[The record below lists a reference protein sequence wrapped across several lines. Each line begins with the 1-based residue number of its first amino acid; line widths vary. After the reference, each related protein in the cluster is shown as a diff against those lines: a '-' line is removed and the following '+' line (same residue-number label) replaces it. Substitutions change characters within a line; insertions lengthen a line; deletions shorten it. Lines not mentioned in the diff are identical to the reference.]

1 MLPKKNREQMPA
13 LQEPGIGAS
22 PHQKVLYRGKFSS
35 RIFIVLWILA
45 LLPVFLIVG
54 ILSGYLPN
62 LLEQQADAQLQRW
75 LVNQSNQWV
84 DGNITRTAVLSGLL
98 SQDNFLH
105 ELDRL
110 TQAEL
115 GSSQHQDAQFALAG
129 QLRGLMQG
137 SSVETFSGIILLDS
151 SGTVLVSTRSD
162 WDDLKI
168 PAGSPIS
175 AALSKK
181 STVLVN
187 RPAPFAFT
195 EWVFLNILPISPQ
208 TGPGQYTLVG
218 FTPPF
223 FAPALDAATAI
234 LPNAQLAIYQAG
246 GLSWLD
252 AQGYSPPT
260 ASPLSAVD
268 KSLAALLNQQGA
280 VRTEY
285 IDGRGIKV
293 RSTATAI
300 DPYHFSLVVTAP
312 TTDFSPSLQNSLPVL
327 GGLIF
332 GLLLLSGGFAFAG
345 AWFIARPIRA
355 LADSVAKIDSG
366 QWGTVFNE
374 QRGDELGLL
383 ARTFHRLTD
392 DLSNLKFSF
401 ADQVDK
407 QTRPTK
413 IAAEITALATA
424 TLDLD
429 RVIQTATATINDQF
443 RCLNTNFYLA
453 DETGSALYLKQSA
466 GLTPERPGNSAAL
479 VNIDD
484 QTLPGWAGMNN
495 QPRQISPVSPYPFA
509 NPAHLLPQ
517 AQAELALPVTAG
529 NKVLGV
535 LVLQA
540 GSLDAFPLETFK
552 TLQMLTN
559 QLAGAIQTITNLVSS
574 REAVQTVSLLY
585 QASHQIIHAE
595 SEAQALQVFAAALQ
609 QTSYLVGYLKAQNT
623 ELQGVFA
630 SDPLNKITSSTIVG
644 SSSPLEPVQ
653 TLFKTPN
660 PLVISDLTSRVPT
673 QLETTCKPFREAGAT
688 VLAILPILVG
698 DRFIGLIVIGA
709 RDRSRL
715 SISNVQT
722 FSNLIEVLTNTIAK
736 AERQRLVE
744 VQKARCQETARLM
757 LELVE
762 KPDFQLIHRTLHK
775 HIRQRMGNTG
785 FQIALFHKETNMVEI
800 PYIFQGDAVVS
811 MEPFPLGQGLTS
823 ILIRNQQPLLLVKDL
838 EQQAAALGA
847 SFAGKPV
854 KSWLGVP
861 LLYNETV
868 VGAVVL
874 QDVEHEERFST
885 ADLEFVQEI
894 APQAAAA
901 YHNAQY
907 AAQLQQTI
915 SRLNAD
921 NFLFS
926 ALLDTTPDRIFFKD
940 HESRYLRA
948 NLGISSQ
955 LGLSNPNDLIGKT
968 DFDFF
973 EKDTASQLF
982 QEEQEVMLS
991 GSADQKE
998 IEVEHHPGKSDTW
1011 VQFTRT
1017 PIRDDKGTIK
1027 GLIGITRDLTQLMI
1041 AQETSKRRAQQLQTV
1056 AEIARDIAN
1065 TLHLDDL
1072 LLRVVQLARQRFNFY
1087 HVAVFIVE
1095 STGANAVLRE
1105 ASGEAGAIMKASGWS
1120 FGVGSKTIV
1129 GQVTAN
1135 GQPLVINAVEKDPAF
1150 LPNLN
1155 LPETKAELAIPLKV
1169 GSRILGALDVQS
1181 STANSFFPEDVSVM
1195 MLLADQLSA
1204 AMYNSELFAEA
1215 EKNLMQHRL
1224 LHHIT
1229 AAAAASS
1236 TAEEALESAVKGL
1249 NVILEMVQVTMLLV
1263 SSSDGVLEAKSWAGY
1278 DSSEQVKQL
1287 RQLRVKIGSGITG
1300 RAALNRQVVYVRDVT
1315 INQEYIGVNPNV
1327 RSEIAIPLIFQ
1338 DELLGILNIESEKVG
1353 AFKENDLEMFGTLGS
1368 NLAATLANTR
1378 LVERVRRQADRQRQL
1393 FEISSKIRRSVD
1405 IGTILQTTA
1414 EEISKV
1420 TGARRASIEI
1430 SIGKPEQELQSISS
1444 DGKDNE
1450 KGKAGNPA

>member
-1 MLPKKNREQMPA
+1 MVSKKNRAPLPA
-13 LQEPGIGAS
+13 LQEPGTHAAS
-22 PHQKVLYRGKFSS
+22 RQKELYRGRFSN
-35 RIFIVLWILA
+35 RIFVVVWILA
-45 LLPVFLIVG
+45 LLPVLLFGGV
-54 ILSGYLPN
+54 LSVYLPN
-62 LLEQQADAQLQRW
+62 LLGQQADAQLQRW
-75 LVNQSNQWV
+75 LANQSSQWAN
-84 DGNITRTAVLSGLL
+84 GNSARSAALSDLL
-98 SQDNFLH
+98 SQGNFLRD
-105 ELDRL
+105 LDRL
-110 TQAEL
+110 TQAES
-115 GSSQHQDAQFALAG
+115 GSSQHKEAQIALTS
-129 QLRGLMQG
+129 QLRGLLQG
-137 SSVETFSGIILLDS
+137 ASVETFSGIILLDS

-162 WDDLKI
+162 WDGVKI
-168 PAGSPIS
+168 SADSPIS
-175 AALSKK
+175 AALSKNL
-181 STVLVN
+181 TLLVN
-187 RPAPFAFT
+187 RPAPFNFT
-195 EWVFLNILPISPQ
+195 DWVFLNTLPIPPQ
-208 TGPGQYTLVG
+208 TGPDQYTLVG
-218 FTPPF
+218 FTTPLF
-223 FAPALDAATAI
+223 VPALDAVTAI
-234 LPNAQLAIYQAG
+234 LPNAQLAIFQAG
-246 GLSWLD
+246 SLSWLD
-252 AQGYSPPT
+252 MQGHSPQI
-260 ASPLSAVD
+260 ASPLSALD
-268 KSLAALLNQQGA
+268 QPLGTLLTQKGA

-285 IDGRGIKV
+285 INQRGIKV
-293 RSTATAI
+293 RSAAAAPDTL
-300 DPYHFSLVVTAP
+300 PFSLVVTAP
-312 TTDFSPSLQNSLPVL
+312 ATDFAPSPQNYLPIL
-327 GGLIF
+327 GGLAL
-332 GLLLLSGGFAFAG
+332 GLFLLSGGFAYAA
-345 AWFIARPIRA
+345 AWFIARPVRA
-355 LADSVAKIDSG
+355 LADSAARMDQG
-366 QWGTVFNE
+366 PWGAALNE
-374 QRGDELGLL
+374 KRGDELGLL
-383 ARTFHRLTD
+383 ARTLRHLAD
-392 DLSNLKFSF
+392 DLSSLNLSF
-401 ADQVDK
+401 ADQVDQ

-429 RVIQTATATINDQF
+429 RVIQTATATINDRF
-443 RCLNTNFYLA
+443 RCLNTSFYLA
-453 DETGSALYLKQSA
+453 DETGGALYLQQTA
-466 GLTPERPGNSAAL
+466 GITPEKLQNSAFM

-484 QTLPGWAGMNN
+484 QTLPGWAAVNN
-495 QPRQISPVSPYPFA
+495 QPRQVSPVSPYPFSDQ
-509 NPAHLLPQ
+509 AHLLPQ
-517 AQAELALPVTAG
+517 AQVELALPVTAG

-540 GSLDAFPLETFK
+540 GSPDAFPAETFK

-574 REAVQTVSLLY
+574 REAVQTISLLY
-585 QASHQIIHAE
+585 QASHQVIHAE
-595 SEAQALQVFAAALQ
+595 SEAQALQIYATALQ
-609 QTSYLVGYLKAQNT
+609 QTSYLVGYLKAQNM
-623 ELQGVFA
+623 ELRGVFA
-630 SDPLNKITSSTIVG
+630 SDPLNKINPSAITGSST
-644 SSSPLEPVQ
+644 PLEPVQ
-653 TLFKTPN
+653 TLFNTPN
-660 PLVISDLTSRVPT
+660 PLVISDLVSRVPA

-688 VLAILPILVG
+688 VLAILPILAG
-698 DRFIGLIVIGA
+698 SRFIGLTVIGA
-709 RDRSRL
+709 RDRSLL
-715 SISNVQT
+715 SISNVQA
-722 FSNLIEVLTNTIAK
+722 FANLVEVLTNTIAK

-744 VQKARCQETARLM
+744 AQKARCQETARLM

-762 KPDFQLIHRTLHK
+762 KPDFQLIHRALHN
-775 HIRQRMGNTG
+775 HIRQRMGDTG
-785 FQIALFHKETNMVEI
+785 FQIALFHTDTNMVEI
-800 PYIFQGDAVVS
+800 PYIFQGDAIVS

-823 ILIRNQQPLLLVKDL
+823 ILIRNKQPVLLVKDL

-861 LLYNETV
+861 LLYNEAV
-868 VGAVVL
+868 IGAVVL
-874 QDVEHEERFST
+874 QDVEHEERFSS
-885 ADLEFVQEI
+885 ADLEFLQEV

-907 AAQLQQTI
+907 VAHLQQNIT
-915 SRLNAD
+915 RLNAD

-926 ALLDTTPDRIFFKD
+926 TLLETTPDRVFFKD

-948 NLGISSQ
+948 NHGTSSQ
-955 LGLSNPNDLIGKT
+955 LGISNPNDLVGKT

-973 EKDTASQLF
+973 EKDTASQVF

-998 IEVEHHPGKSDTW
+998 ITLEHHPGKSDTW

-1027 GLIGITRDLTQLMI
+1027 GLIGITRDLTQLII

-1065 TLHLDDL
+1065 TLHLNDL

-1087 HVAVFIVE
+1087 HVAVFIVD

-1105 ASGEAGAIMKASGWS
+1105 ASGEAGAIMKAAGWS

-1150 LPNLN
+1150 LPNPN
-1155 LPETKAELAIPLKV
+1155 LPETKAELAIPLRV
-1169 GSRILGALDVQS
+1169 GGRILGALDVQS

-1236 TAEEALESAVKGL
+1236 TADEALESAVKGL

-1263 SSSDGVLEAKSWAGY
+1263 SPSDGLLEVKSWAGY
-1278 DSSEQVKQL
+1278 DSSEQIEQL
-1287 RQLRVKIGSGITG
+1287 RQLRVKAGSGITG
-1300 RAALNRQVVYVRDVT
+1300 RAALNRQVVYIRDVT

-1338 DELLGILNIESEKVG
+1338 DELLGILNIESEKID

-1430 SIGKPEQELQSISS
+1430 SIGKSEQEPQMIPA
-1444 DGKDNE
+1444 DGKGNGN
-1450 KGKAGNPA
+1450 GKAGNPG